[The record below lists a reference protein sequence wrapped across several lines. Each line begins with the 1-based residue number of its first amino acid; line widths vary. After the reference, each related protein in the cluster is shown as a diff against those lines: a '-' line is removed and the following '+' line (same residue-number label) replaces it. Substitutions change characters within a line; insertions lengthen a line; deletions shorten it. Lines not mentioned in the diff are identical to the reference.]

1 MTNMAPIDAEALRA
15 STRPF
20 YDARTLPAEAY
31 HSAEVLEW
39 ERRHFF
45 AASWVCVG
53 RADDLAEP
61 GSQRA
66 VEVGGAGILLI
77 RGGDN
82 ELRAFHNTCRHRGH
96 ELLPCGASTQ
106 RQTVQCPYHRWTY
119 GLDGKFK
126 GGPTMAVQPGFD
138 KSDPDHSLRK
148 ARVHEWHGWVFV
160 NATGDAPDFDTYAG
174 NLDDLMAPY
183 ESGRMF
189 VGASHS
195 YEIAANWKIIVENYH
210 ECYHCTE
217 IHPEL
222 CAVSSPTSGEGIEPT
237 GLWVGGTMR
246 LRDGVETMSLDG
258 KSGGVRLRGLND
270 DSAKDVGYY
279 MLWPNVLI
287 SPHPDYVMT
296 HRIEPLASDRTFVE
310 CQWLFAPESLERAD
324 FDPSFASDFWDVT
337 NRQDWNACESV
348 HRGSAGPG
356 YRQGPFSEQEVQV
369 YEFDLMVAQGYLGG
383 GVREPVPHFS
393 DVRP

>member
-1 MTNMAPIDAEALRA
+1 MTEIAPIEAEALRA
-15 STRPF
+15 CTRPF

-31 HSAEVLEW
+31 HSAEVLDW

-45 AASWVCVG
+45 AGSWVCVG

-119 GLDGKFK
+119 GLDGTFM

-138 KSDPDHSLRK
+138 KSDPDHSLRS
-148 ARVHEWHGWVFV
+148 ARAHEWHGWVFV
-160 NATGDAPDFDTYAG
+160 NATGDAHYFDTYVG

-296 HRIEPLASDRTFVE
+296 HRIEPLA
-310 CQWLFAPESLERAD
+310 PEPYVRRVPVALSSRVPPTGGFRSFLRLGFLGRHQPAGLERLRIG
-324 FDPSFASDFWDVT
+324 S
-337 NRQDWNACESV
+337 QGE
-348 HRGSAGPG
+348 RGPRLQAGAVLRAGGPG
-356 YRQGPFSEQEVQV
+356 LR
-369 YEFDLMVAQGYLGG
+369 
-383 GVREPVPHFS
+383 
-393 DVRP
+393 VRPHGGARLSGRRSSGARASFL